1 MKNDKELLEKLSIE
15 FAERYALAT
24 MTNYDVNLENDL
36 YEALKNYDNNNR

>member
-24 MTNYDVNLENDL
+24 KTNYDVNLENDL
-36 YEALKNYDNNNR
+36 YEVLRNYDSNNR

>member
-24 MTNYDVNLENDL
+24 KTNYDVNLENDL
-36 YEALKNYDNNNR
+36 YEVLKNYDSNNR

>member
-24 MTNYDVNLENDL
+24 KTNYDINLENDL
-36 YEALKNYDNNNR
+36 YKALKNYDNENR